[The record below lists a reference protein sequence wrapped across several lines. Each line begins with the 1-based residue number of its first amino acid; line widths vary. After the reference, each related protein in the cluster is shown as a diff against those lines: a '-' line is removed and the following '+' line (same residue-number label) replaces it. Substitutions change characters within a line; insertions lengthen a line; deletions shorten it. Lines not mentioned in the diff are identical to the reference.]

1 METISNAATD
11 RVKITTVNDRSN
23 VFSEANIL
31 DFKLQRNE
39 YYCMEKRNSK
49 LKKNNTI
56 QYTV

>member
-39 YYCMEKRNSK
+39 
-49 LKKNNTI
+49 
-56 QYTV
+56 